1 MNSIFGI
8 TNPVISN
15 KLSTLNMP
23 TSPRESPITVPV
35 PIIQEEEEISSN
47 EIEKKLL
54 NEVSLTLISL
64 IKTNINLPSFE
75 LTEDEKI
82 WINLIISNSPDSL
95 APLDSFLN
103 NVLSSR
109 NLSIENIPEMI
120 QLFANVFNKISLEQN
135 IANSHNIYVLIKFI
149 MDVII
154 DILPLSYLEII
165 IIKCV
170 SDSSLSL
177 LSTVLADS
185 ISSNKSV
192 LPINTNTSSDV
203 VFQEI
208 SANGISQGVEPD
220 VSINISNKC
229 CVPLKFW

>member
-120 QLFANVFNKISLEQN
+120 QLFANVFNKISLEQK
-135 IANSHNIYVLIKFI
+135 IANSHNICF
-149 MDVII
+149 
-154 DILPLSYLEII
+154 
-165 IIKCV
+165 
-170 SDSSLSL
+170 
-177 LSTVLADS
+177 
-185 ISSNKSV
+185 N
-192 LPINTNTSSDV
+192 
-203 VFQEI
+203 Q
-208 SANGISQGVEPD
+208 
-220 VSINISNKC
+220 
-229 CVPLKFW
+229 